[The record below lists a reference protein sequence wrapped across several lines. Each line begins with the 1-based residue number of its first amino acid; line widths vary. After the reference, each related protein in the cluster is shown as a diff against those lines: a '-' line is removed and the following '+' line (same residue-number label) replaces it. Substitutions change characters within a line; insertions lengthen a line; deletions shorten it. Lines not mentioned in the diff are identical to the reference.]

1 MAIKT
6 TRLIVSLLLVTAVI
20 VLMFFLT
27 SGFFSTATEKVLPG
41 VEVLDVKLGGLNR
54 LEGTARLMDL
64 EKNLRAKRVTLRFED
79 RSWQLLLNETGFE
92 LDEEAIMDAA
102 LSAGRHG
109 SLYKRWME
117 RKRFNKTGLP
127 LLPVIAFDRERLAG
141 RVNELCAGILVQPR
155 DASFSIDRNDLV
167 TVIPGKN
174 GVGVDFDLLE
184 KDLVSV
190 LSSEQP
196 VVTLVTV
203 NQAPERTTAFL
214 ESMNVKGLLG
224 GYTTKFDPAKTSR
237 TYNVSVA
244 AQALDKMLILPGH
257 EVSFNKVVGPRS
269 SEAGYKNAPVIV
281 NNEFVDGLGGGVCQ
295 VSTTLYNA
303 VLLANLGIVK
313 RSSHS
318 LPVSYVPIGRD
329 ATVVYDTVDLTFRNN
344 TDSYLYLKTSVT
356 GGMLTIKIYG
366 NTSYK
371 RDVTVNTWIT
381 EEIEPQVIYETDPNL
396 PLGEEVV
403 KQEGS
408 KGFKTAAERV
418 VKKNGVVEKRE
429 AIPSSNYSP
438 VNKIIAVGSMEQ
450 DLPQIAPSKPAPG
463 TTKPVINVPGVQE
476 NLGNP
481 SGQNGDRLPSNA
493 DTDDSSKLPTDGNTE
508 NSADLTSSLPFP
520 LVVLSRTSTKPS
532 PRAGLDGGEP
542 QSRGG
547 GRQSGEFQQ
556 GNRVPSVWIPRTNV
570 L

>member
-1 MAIKT
+1 MSLKT
-6 TRLIVSLLLVTAVI
+6 TRIAVSLLLATAVI
-20 VLMFFLT
+20 ILMFFLT
-27 SGFFSTATEKVLPG
+27 SGFFSTSAEKVLPG
-41 VEVLDVKLGGLNR
+41 VEVLNVKLGGLNR
-54 LEGTARLMDL
+54 PEGTARLQDL
-64 EKNLRAKRVTLRFED
+64 EKSLRAKRVALRFED
-79 RSWQLLLNETGFE
+79 RSWQLILNETGFD

-109 SLYKRWME
+109 SIYQRWLE
-117 RKRFNKTGLP
+117 RKRFNKTRLP
-127 LLPVIAFDRERLAG
+127 LLPVTTFDRDRLEG

-155 DASFSIDRNDLV
+155 DASFTIDRNELV
-167 TVIPGKN
+167 SVIPGKN
-174 GVGVDFDLLE
+174 GVGVDYDLLE
-184 KDLVSV
+184 KDLTAV
-190 LSSEQP
+190 LTSEQP
-196 VVTLVTV
+196 VVTLVTID
-203 NQAPERTTAFL
+203 QAPARTTAFL

-224 GYTTKFDPAKTSR
+224 GYTTKFDPGKTSR

-257 EVSFNKVVGPRS
+257 EISFNKVVGPRS

-303 VLLANLGIVK
+303 VLLANLHIVK

-344 TDSYLYLKTSVT
+344 TDSYLYLKTGVT
-356 GGMLTIKIYG
+356 GGQLTIKIYG
-366 NTSYK
+366 NTDYK

-408 KGFKTAAERV
+408 KGFKTAAERI
-418 VKKNGVVEKRE
+418 VKKNGVVEKKE
-429 AIPSSNYSP
+429 TIPSSNYSP

-450 DLPQIAPSKPAPG
+450 DLPQIAPSKPVPG
-463 TTKPVINVPGVQE
+463 TARPVPSAPETPENQGSPFDQVGNGPG
-476 NLGNP
+476 
-481 SGQNGDRLPSNA
+481 NA
-493 DTDDSSKLPTDGNTE
+493 VTDGGSKLPTDANTE
-508 NSADLTSSLPFP
+508 NNAEFTSSLSFP
-520 LVVLSRTSTKPS
+520 AVILSRTATKQVPGT
-532 PRAGLDGGEP
+532 GLEGEL
-542 QSRGG
+542 Q
-547 GRQSGEFQQ
+547 GREEGRRFGEFQQ
-556 GNRVPSVWIPRTNV
+556 RDRAHSVWMPGLNV